1 MFRLHG
7 SDSYLKS
14 IWSNATM
21 SSVSFFLQV
30 ECELFPDINKLYL
43 RTVKPDEVVV
53 KDLLDKV
60 ENIFNKNCV
69 GPTKWGF
76 LWLCFVFKTKQQTTK
91 VLLMP
96 HVPL

>member
-1 MFRLHG
+1 
-7 SDSYLKS
+7 
-14 IWSNATM
+14 M

-69 GPTKWGF
+69 GPTK
-76 LWLCFVFKTKQQTTK
+76 
-91 VLLMP
+91 
-96 HVPL
+96 